1 MRIPKLFHS
10 SKTISPEVQKQDKMW
25 ELWANGQAASPYQ
38 QLMTYQAE
46 VNNGGHAQFF
56 FNTDN
61 AGDTEIAVREVL
73 RILPEMLY
81 RNLQTAFLAYTQYRD
96 TDETRMDQILAAC
109 DRVFYENE
117 AEINALLKNYV
128 DTMQI

>member
-1 MRIPKLFHS
+1 MGISKLFRS
-10 SKTISPEVQKQDKMW
+10 KKTISPEVQKQDKMW
-25 ELWANGQAASPYQ
+25 ELWTNGQAASPYQ

-61 AGDTEIAVREVL
+61 AGDTEITVREAL
-73 RILPEMLY
+73 RILPEMLS

-96 TDETRMDQILAAC
+96 TDEARMDQILADC

-117 AEINALLKNYV
+117 AEINALLKNYA
-128 DTMQI
+128 DTIPT